1 MKQLGLSFFTDTYL
15 TVIGLMIFFG
25 YFLMIT
31 IKTIKETPEQ
41 INYLQNIPLEN
52 EDKHGK

>member
-15 TVIGLMIFFG
+15 TVIGLAIFFG

-31 IKTIKETPEQ
+31 IKAIKETPEQ